1 MYGLLPA
8 FRLVQALTE
17 DSIKCIPT
25 ALRKL
30 TQTFMLSPTNALEH
44 EKGVRNTQH
53 ADLGDFVDSLPPD
66 NHEGQ
71 VVNKIHQI
79 TSKSLRHCS
88 QYVTSCWKRTGKI
101 ELKEP
106 GRQKSERR
114 QRSGIGALGLC
125 RSKCEFQ
132 LPWCCV
138 PRLSKWAEL
147 VKV

>member
-53 ADLGDFVDSLPPD
+53 ADFGDFVDSLPPD
-66 NHEGQ
+66 NREGQ

-88 QYVTSCWKRTGKI
+88 QYVTSCWKRIGKNKVEGTRKAEI
-101 ELKEP
+101 RK
-106 GRQKSERR
+106 
-114 QRSGIGALGLC
+114 AVLGQPAG
-125 RSKCEFQ
+125 RSKEAC
-132 LPWCCV
+132 LP
-138 PRLSKWAEL
+138 SGAEAC
-147 VKV
+147 